1 MKINKKCIKIARRI
15 AEGLHVDG
23 VQVNVI
29 NGNVERLSL
38 QGDDLC
44 NDDNYVSN
52 RFPDNANWRQG
63 EDLYQLL
70 TDGNYIAS
78 GTTLANFLWVMGYST
93 LKPNQI
99 APIMW
104 LKTKMQLRV
113 MLDGAL
119 AKQIGSGQLKVVDME
134 RLVPK
139 CFVGKDGQPYSLTKP
154 KEEYSADMD
163 RLKEFF
169 DAKTED

>member
-1 MKINKKCIKIARRI
+1 
-15 AEGLHVDG
+15 
-23 VQVNVI
+23 
-29 NGNVERLSL
+29 
-38 QGDDLC
+38 
-44 NDDNYVSN
+44 
-52 RFPDNANWRQG
+52 
-63 EDLYQLL
+63 
-70 TDGNYIAS
+70 
-78 GTTLANFLWVMGYST
+78 
-93 LKPNQI
+93 
-99 APIMW
+99 
-104 LKTKMQLRV
+104 MQLRV

-169 DAKTED
+169 ETKTED

>member
-1 MKINKKCIKIARRI
+1 MKVNRKYFKMARRI
-15 AEGLHVDG
+15 AEGLHVDD

-29 NGNVERLSL
+29 NGNVGRLSFH
-38 QGDDLC
+38 GDGLC
-44 NDDNYVSN
+44 DEDDCVSN
-52 RFPDNANWRQG
+52 RFPENTNWRQG

-78 GTTLANFLWVMGYST
+78 GTTLANFLWVMGYSVQ
-93 LKPNQI
+93 KPQH
-99 APIMW
+99 AQPIVW
-104 LKTKMQLRV
+104 LKTKMQLRAMLSGV
-113 MLDGAL
+113 LADMLD
-119 AKQIGSGQLKVVDME
+119 KHEVRVSDME